1 MQIFDR
7 DDTQMI
13 SHAVD
18 VMGDRLSDGNDYTEQ
33 DGVTVTKLGEL
44 GTPALVVDGA
54 EHTDYELRAMLRRI
68 VTAELDHWVPDAS
81 QRLIYRASRALG
93 ESFPRA
99 RAGDHG
105 PDPADHVLVA
115 EWVAG
120 LYLRKCATCQRLFR
134 DR

>member
-13 SHAVD
+13 SHTVD
-18 VMGDRLSDGNDYTEQ
+18 VMGDRISDGNDYTEQ
-33 DGVTVTKLGEL
+33 DGNTITKLDEL
-44 GTPALVVDGA
+44 KTPALVVDGA

-68 VTAELDHWVPDAS
+68 VTAELDHWVPGAS

-93 ESFPRA
+93 ESFAKPRA
-99 RAGDHG
+99 EDHG
-105 PDPADHVLVA
+105 PNPEDHALTA
-115 EWVAG
+115 NWVAG
-120 LYLRKCATCQRLFR
+120 LYLRQCATCQRLFR